1 MTGMA
6 SIPPEVAEENL
17 MVANVVHDV
26 FSALFPSNSP
36 PRGLDTSRWASQSV
50 VQQTGLKSQGLT
62 DSIWAPKEN
71 SKKDPEKVRYF
82 CSLFVSFREY
92 FYIQQSLWLFFS
104 CTNFLFHL
112 GHSDAD

>member
-6 SIPPEVAEENL
+6 SIPPKVAEKNP

-26 FSALFPSNSP
+26 FSALFPSNNP
-36 PRGLDTSRWASQSV
+36 PRGLDTSRWASQGV

-71 SKKDPEKVRYF
+71 GEKDPEKVCYF
-82 CSLFVSFREY
+82 CSLLVSF
-92 FYIQQSLWLFFS
+92 
-104 CTNFLFHL
+104 
-112 GHSDAD
+112 